1 MEDIFIFLWVVLPIV
16 IGAGVM
22 VLIMVIGSVVKA
34 RMSAIS
40 QRSFEKLANEL
51 KEENTKIMAE
61 LAAMKESIGS
71 IDKMMKEIG

>member
-34 RMSAIS
+34 RMSAIN

-51 KEENTKIMAE
+51 KEENTKIMTE